1 MAKRKLIPK
10 SRITESVELDSV
22 KRESSRDLGNNF
34 DILLQ
39 AQHCWDGLRSYR
51 EERARNK
58 RYTYGDQWSDL
69 IEDGNGKLITEEKY
83 IMEQGSIPLKNNLI
97 RRLVRTVMGV
107 YRGQSKEPT
116 CTAND
121 RDEQKLGE
129 TMSIALQC
137 NWKANRMQEV
147 NGRIFEEF
155 LIGGGAFE
163 KETYDWRNDK
173 MDCWSDMVSPNHI
186 FFDGAMRDV
195 RHWDVSLIGEI
206 HDLTFERL
214 CVSFAKSPEDYK
226 KFREIYNLAAD
237 RRYLSEYADRLAKSK
252 LENIDFLA
260 PYDTNLCRVIEIWRK
275 EQKPRYRCHD
285 YLNGDYY
292 KDEVENLPNIEAENQ
307 ARIEEGL
314 AAGMEMD
321 DIPLIETEWFM
332 DDYWYYRFLTPFGQC
347 LMEGETPYRHRS
359 HPYTIKLYPFIDGEI
374 HSFVSDVIDQQR
386 YVNRLITLN
395 DFVIRASAKGALL
408 IPEECIPENMT
419 PEDFADEW
427 ARFNGVI
434 VYTSRKT
441 DKVPTQVAN
450 KSTNIGI
457 SEMLQLQMNLMED
470 VTGVTGALQ
479 GKPGYSGMSA
489 SLYNQQQQNASSSLL
504 DLLESFSSFIIESS
518 IKKVKNIQQFYDSK
532 RVLNIVGQSANG
544 VSEYDPEKI
553 NDVEFDLSIVE
564 SSNTPAYRMVA
575 NDFLMEIWKTG
586 QISVEQLLE
595 NGNFPFADRLLQSIK
610 SQREELENGNIPPG
624 ISPEVQQQVAQGANL
639 QAVQQLQTAMR

>member
-1 MAKRKLIPK
+1 
-10 SRITESVELDSV
+10 
-22 KRESSRDLGNNF
+22 
-34 DILLQ
+34 
-39 AQHCWDGLRSYR
+39 
-51 EERARNK
+51 
-58 RYTYGDQWSDL
+58 
-69 IEDGNGKLITEEKY
+69 
-83 IMEQGSIPLKNNLI
+83 
-97 RRLVRTVMGV
+97 
-107 YRGQSKEPT
+107 
-116 CTAND
+116 
-121 RDEQKLGE
+121 
-129 TMSIALQC
+129 
-137 NWKANRMQEV
+137 
-147 NGRIFEEF
+147 
-155 LIGGGAFE
+155 
-163 KETYDWRNDK
+163 
-173 MDCWSDMVSPNHI
+173 
-186 FFDGAMRDV
+186 
-195 RHWDVSLIGEI
+195 
-206 HDLTFERL
+206 
-214 CVSFAKSPEDYK
+214 
-226 KFREIYNLAAD
+226 
-237 RRYLSEYADRLAKSK
+237 
-252 LENIDFLA
+252 
-260 PYDTNLCRVIEIWRK
+260 
-275 EQKPRYRCHD
+275 
-285 YLNGDYY
+285 
-292 KDEVENLPNIEAENQ
+292 
-307 ARIEEGL
+307 
-314 AAGMEMD
+314 
-321 DIPLIETEWFM
+321 
-332 DDYWYYRFLTPFGQC
+332 
-347 LMEGETPYRHRS
+347 
-359 HPYTIKLYPFIDGEI
+359 LYPFIDGEI

-395 DFVIRASAKGALL
+395 DFIIRASAKGALL

-419 PEDFADEW
+419 VEDFADEW

-434 VYTSRKT
+434 VYTSGKT

-457 SEMLQLQMNLMED
+457 SEMLQMQMNLMED